1 MLKHENP
8 YFIRRILFVGLVQS
22 LLIVVLL
29 GRMFY
34 LQILEGDYYKLLAEG
49 NRVATRA
56 LLPPRGRIY
65 DRRGNV
71 LAENETTFRLV
82 LLSDKKVVVEE
93 TLEAISHL
101 IELPPKIK
109 EETLMRSHK
118 ARSLDSLIIKDNL
131 TWNEVSAIEINSH
144 SLPGVSV
151 EVGTAR
157 KYPKRELG
165 AHLIGYVSSPSE
177 EEQNQNPELNIPG
190 IKNGKIGLEK
200 YFDDRLQGMPGH
212 SAFEVNARRKI
223 VRELEKQNSTPG
235 DDIHLSIDGELQD
248 YIQDVLSNH
257 ESASAVV
264 LDIQNGDVLAMV
276 SSPSFDPNLFPLGIR
291 QKDWSD
297 LQENPYVPL
306 TNKAIS
312 GLYSPGSTIK
322 PMVILAALASGKIDK
337 NTTVFCPGY
346 MTVGNHRFHC
356 WRKEGHG
363 LVNAARSIYQS
374 CDVFYYTVAK
384 LMGID
389 PLASFLQNI
398 GIGEESLEGFP
409 HVKKGLVPTK
419 EWKRQKKKEKWT
431 VSDSILTSIGQG
443 YLLTTPLELAVAI
456 ARIAS
461 GGKKVIPRFEAK
473 EPVEFDELGYDA
485 EAIQLVL
492 KAMDD
497 TVNSPSGTAFRWRIQ
512 QSGMEMAG
520 KTGTTQVR
528 RITMQQR
535 AAGITKTYH
544 LPWKYREHGLFV
556 GYAPARD
563 PRFAIA
569 VVVEHGGGGSV
580 AARAARDILLKAQQL
595 EKARSH
601 DS

>member
-1 MLKHENP
+1 MLRNENP
-8 YFIRRILFVGLVQS
+8 LFVRRILFVGIVQAF
-22 LLIVVLL
+22 LIIVLL

-34 LQILEGDYYKLLAEG
+34 LQILEGEYYKLLAEG

-65 DRRGNV
+65 DRQGNV

-82 LLSDKKVVVEE
+82 LLSDKKEIVED
-93 TLEAISHL
+93 TLDAISNL
-101 IELPPKIK
+101 IDLPPKIREDAIK
-109 EETLMRSHK
+109 RSYK

-144 SLPGVSV
+144 ILPGISV
-151 EVGTAR
+151 EMGSAR
-157 KYPKRELG
+157 KYPKGELG
-165 AHLIGYVSSPSE
+165 AHLIGYVSAPSE
-177 EEQNQNPELNIPG
+177 EEQSHNPELYIPG
-190 IKNGKIGLEK
+190 VKNGKIGLEK
-200 YFDDRLQGMPGH
+200 YFESRLQGIPGH

-223 VRELEKQNSTPG
+223 VRELEKQNSIPG
-235 DDIHLSIDGELQD
+235 EDVHLSIDGELQD
-248 YIQDVLSNH
+248 YLQEVLSNH

-264 LDIQNGDVLAMV
+264 IDVQNGDVLAMA
-276 SSPSFDPNLFPLGIR
+276 SNPSFDPNLFPLGIQ
-291 QKDWSD
+291 QKDWSE

-337 NTTVFCPGY
+337 NTTVLCPGY
-346 MTVGNHRFHC
+346 ITVGDHRFHC
-356 WRKEGHG
+356 WRKGGHG
-363 LVNAARSIYQS
+363 LVNASRSIYQS

-389 PLASFLQNI
+389 PLASFLTDI
-398 GIGEESLEGFP
+398 GIGEECLAGFP

-419 EWKRQKKKEKWT
+419 EWKRKKKNAKWT

-443 YLLTTPLELAVAI
+443 YLLTTPLELAVAT

-461 GGKKVIPRFEAK
+461 GGKRVIPKFESNTS
-473 EPVEFDELGYDA
+473 VEFADMGYDQ
-485 EAIQLVL
+485 EALDLVL
-492 KAMDD
+492 QAMSD
-497 TVNSPSGTAFRWRIQ
+497 TVNSPSGTAFRWRIPDQ
-512 QSGMEMAG
+512 GMEMAG

-535 AAGITKTYH
+535 AAGITKTHH
-544 LPWKYREHGLFV
+544 LPWKYREHGLFM
-556 GYAPARD
+556 GYAPAHA

-569 VVVEHGGGGSV
+569 VVVEHSGGGSV
-580 AARAARDILLKAQQL
+580 AARVARDVLLKAQQL

-601 DS
+601 D